1 MKKAVVEVAV
11 VTLVTIWQKR
21 VDEELILVVPH
32 MEPLKLHMK
41 KAVMQVALVTLVT
54 IFQNRDDENNLSGSI
69 HGTPKITYE
78 EASGAG
84 GS

>member
-21 VDEELILVVPH
+21 VDEELILVEF